1 MFRAEMENIFFAFL
15 FLVSVWIEGAVQ
27 ACEYGTMLLHDRV
40 VTQARTAPSG
50 TICPIMTQI
59 GMEMNWLAITATRS
73 SPIAK
78 TYVLYTT
85 NTDSNPIQSEGQVSI
100 VIRSSQT
107 KR

>member
-1 MFRAEMENIFFAFL
+1 VFRAEMENIFFAFL

-78 TYVLYTT
+78 TYVLY
-85 NTDSNPIQSEGQVSI
+85 NNEHRFKSNQ
-100 VIRSSQT
+100 
-107 KR
+107 KFKF